1 MTTLTT
7 SPVLVMKQ
15 LTSTTRCDFDI
26 LDGTGA
32 VVGAVVTQGG
42 ALGRFLT
49 GPRQLTVSDRD
60 GSPYVHV
67 DDAPNFGRDRYDL
80 VAPDG
85 ARIGRIT
92 KEFTFFRKRL
102 TVEVA
107 GGRSYEMNERDLMDR
122 EFDISGPG
130 GRLVSVRRAWPGIID
145 SLLSRSTYVV
155 AFEADEDPVLRRAAL
170 GAVIALELIRL
181 KARKNSGATTT
192 MM

>member
-1 MTTLTT
+1 
-7 SPVLVMKQ
+7 
-15 LTSTTRCDFDI
+15 
-26 LDGTGA
+26 
-32 VVGAVVTQGG
+32 
-42 ALGRFLT
+42 
-49 GPRQLTVSDRD
+49 
-60 GSPYVHV
+60 
-67 DDAPNFGRDRYDL
+67 
-80 VAPDG
+80 
-85 ARIGRIT
+85 
-92 KEFTFFRKRL
+92 
-102 TVEVA
+102 
-107 GGRSYEMNERDLMDR
+107 MNERDLMDR